1 MGATL
6 DCLGR
11 FDSVK
16 VVAEIYMDIHHI
28 FASKCENLKDIK
40 RIYSHPQGYNQCRK
54 FLDDHMLSAV
64 EFIPAK
70 STAQAAQLA
79 SSEPNSAAIC
89 SKIAAKLYG
98 VPILFET
105 IEDNAANRTRFFILS
120 DFKNE
125 RAQRNKTSILAKTEH
140 RPCGLVELLLAFR
153 DEGINI
159 TKLESRPIKQ
169 REFKA
174 NFYIDFEG
182 HIDDDNVQK
191 AIQKAISYG
200 HETAWLG
207 SYVAW
212 EE

>member
-1 MGATL
+1 M
-6 DCLGR
+6 
-11 FDSVK
+11 
-16 VVAEIYMDIHHI
+16 
-28 FASKCENLKDIK
+28 
-40 RIYSHPQGYNQCRK
+40 
-54 FLDDHMLSAV
+54 
-64 EFIPAK
+64 
-70 STAQAAQLA
+70 
-79 SSEPNSAAIC
+79 
-89 SKIAAKLYG
+89 
-98 VPILFET
+98 
-105 IEDNAANRTRFFILS
+105 
-120 DFKNE
+120 
-125 RAQRNKTSILAKTEH
+125 
-140 RPCGLVELLLAFR
+140 AFR